1 MLYYGKKK
9 KSPDQK
15 TTIYL
20 NGRFVGQHSDGVNL
34 AKRLREKRRSNEL
47 NPQVNVY
54 YNSKLDELHIITDKE
69 E

>member
-1 MLYYGKKK
+1 MVKK

-34 AKRLREKRRSNEL
+34 AKRLRENEDL
-47 NPQVNVY
+47 MN
-54 YNSKLDELHIITDKE
+54 
-69 E
+69 